1 MLNVIGF
8 MGVKLKK
15 KGYIFIFSGIIEII
29 NLLYLFL
36 YMFNVK

>member
-8 MGVKLKK
+8 MVVKEKK
-15 KGYIFIFSGIIEII
+15 VYIFISGIIEII
-29 NLLYLFL
+29 NLLFLFI